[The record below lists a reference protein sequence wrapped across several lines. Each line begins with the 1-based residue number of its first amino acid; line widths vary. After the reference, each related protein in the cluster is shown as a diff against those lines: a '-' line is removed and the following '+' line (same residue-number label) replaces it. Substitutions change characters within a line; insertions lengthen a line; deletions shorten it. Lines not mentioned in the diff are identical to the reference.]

1 MSHIENVKQ
10 VLSATLQL
18 GDRVDSMSEETPLI
32 GSIAELDSMAV
43 VSVLTALE
51 EQYGFVIDD
60 DEISADVFETVGT
73 LTRFVETKSE

>member
-1 MSHIENVKQ
+1 MPHLENVKQ
-10 VLSATLQL
+10 ILSATLQL
-18 GDRVDSMSEETPLI
+18 GDRTSAMNPDTPLI

-60 DEISADVFETVGT
+60 DEISADVFETLGT
-73 LTRFVETKSE
+73 LVQFVSTKSE